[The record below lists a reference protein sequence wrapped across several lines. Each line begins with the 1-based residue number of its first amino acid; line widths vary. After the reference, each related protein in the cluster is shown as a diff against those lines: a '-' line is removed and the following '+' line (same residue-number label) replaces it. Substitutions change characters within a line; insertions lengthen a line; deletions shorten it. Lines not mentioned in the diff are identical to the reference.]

1 MLLHLTRTRGVLT
14 ASVISLLT
22 VATLVLPARALS
34 APGAATQ
41 DSSVPVMRMG
51 TGNNVMN
58 TPWFIGAE
66 KGLFLKHGVDVKV
79 KLFNTGSEIQTALQ
93 AGELEIGNASF
104 DVHIVSQSRNIRFKG
119 FAFMVN
125 DAVKALPDDLY
136 AIILRPNS
144 TLLKIVD
151 LNGKK
156 IGSTAGTTQATWVKA
171 VLLKAGVPL
180 DTVTFL
186 NAQPGQIPAA
196 FDGGGVDAVVTV
208 EPNGELIMSRH
219 PDARVLLRGG
229 GYVGQRTVATATD
242 AMLAGPKRAILEK
255 VVAGLVEAAYIIR
268 TQPQVVAEVVPH
280 WLTGI
285 EPNLALKAIGHIP
298 FDPRMSPLVK
308 EGWNSHAKL
317 LIEQKT
323 IKETP
328 AFEPA
333 FDMAMLNDVAKKYP
347 QWLKDLKPLP

>member
-1 MLLHLTRTRGVLT
+1 
-14 ASVISLLT
+14 
-22 VATLVLPARALS
+22 LPAWALAA
-34 APGAATQ
+34 APPTTQ
-41 DSSVPVMRMG
+41 DKSLPVMRMG

-125 DAVKALPDDLY
+125 DAIKALPDDLY

-144 TLLKIVD
+144 TISKIVD

-156 IGSTAGTTQATWVKA
+156 IGSTAGTTQATWVKS

-180 DTVTFL
+180 DAVTFL

-196 FDGGGVDAVVTV
+196 YDGGGVDAVVTV
-208 EPNGELIMSRH
+208 EPNGELIVSRH
-219 PDARVLLRGG
+219 PDAKVLLRGG
-229 GYVGQRTVATATD
+229 GYVGQRTVATTTE
-242 AMLAGPKRAILEK
+242 AILGSKRDIVEK

-285 EPNLALKAIGHIP
+285 DGKLALKAIGHIP

-308 EGWNSHAKL
+308 EGWESHGKL

-323 IKETP
+323 IKAIP
-328 AFEPA
+328 PFEPA
-333 FDMAMLNDVAKKYP
+333 FDMTLLNDVVKKYP

>member
-1 MLLHLTRTRGVLT
+1 MPFNRQRNRGLLIIPVLAWLALAFLIVPAGTR
-14 ASVISLLT
+14 
-22 VATLVLPARALS
+22 
-34 APGAATQ
+34 AATPPPQ
-41 DSSVPVMRMG
+41 DSSLPVVRMG

-104 DVHIVSQSRNIRFKG
+104 DVHLVSQSRNIRFKG
-119 FAFMVN
+119 FALNVN
-125 DAVKALPDDLY
+125 DAVTALPDNLY

-144 TLLKIVD
+144 TIARIQD

-156 IGSTAGTTQATWVKA
+156 IGSTAGTTQATWVRS
-171 VLLKAGVPL
+171 VLNKAGVAL
-180 DTVTFL
+180 ESVTFL

-208 EPNGELIMSRH
+208 EPNGELIVARH
-219 PDARVLLRGG
+219 PDAKVLLRGG
-229 GYVGQRTVATATD
+229 GYVGQRTVATAPE
-242 AMLAGPKRAILEK
+242 AMLGSSRAVMEK
-255 VVAGLVEAAYIIR
+255 VVAGLVEAAYVIR

-285 EPNLALKAIGHIP
+285 DGKLALKSISHIP
-298 FDPRMSPLVK
+298 FDPRMSTLVK
-308 EGWNSHAKL
+308 EGWESHGKL
-317 LIEQKT
+317 LVEQKT
-323 IKETP
+323 IKTIP
-328 AFEPA
+328 PFEPA
-333 FDMAMLNDVAKKYP
+333 FDMNLLNDVVKKYP
-347 QWLKDLKPLP
+347 QWLVDLKPLP